1 MRRTATAVILLAML
15 AGACEPSL
23 ERSQVTRSPAGANA
37 DARHVVVDTDLAFD
51 DIMALLYLLQRD
63 DVVIDAV
70 TIAGTGEAHCDPGV
84 RNAIRLL
91 AEATTIPSVIA
102 GLCTSG
108 GVGGGPGRV
117 WLTRAVEVAR

>member
-1 MRRTATAVILLAML
+1 MDGARLPSPHEADGDRGDPPRHARR
-15 AGACEPSL
+15 ACEPSP
-23 ERSQVTRSPAGANA
+23 EGSEGTRSPALANA

-84 RNAIRLL
+84 RYAIRLL
-91 AEATTIPSVIA
+91 A
-102 GLCTSG
+102 LG
-108 GVGGGPGRV
+108 GETDAP
-117 WLTRAVEVAR
+117 VACG